1 MVLDHGQEKTAKGR
15 QHQPGDEKQDH
26 KDDLCKRAEVRQ
38 PGFIHGNHRNS
49 LILLQKYCFL
59 IKIGHIEL
67 GDCPLIMAPMEDVT
81 DMPFRAICKQFGA
94 DLLITEFVSS
104 EGLIR
109 EADKSTGKMKF
120 GEEERPIGI
129 QIFGDSVESMRKAAI
144 IAESMQPDFIDLNFG
159 CPVKKVVVRG
169 GGAALLN
176 DLPKMVAMTE
186 AVVRAVKLPVT
197 AKTRLGWDDASR
209 NILEIAERLQD
220 AGIRAISIH
229 GRTRAQLYG
238 GKADWTLIGK
248 VKNDPDIRIPV
259 FGNGDITGAVVAKEM
274 KVRYG
279 VDGLMI
285 GRAAVG
291 NPWIFRECRAYLKNG
306 ELIPPPSLQ
315 ERVEILRIHLQRSVE
330 YKGERRTILE
340 MRKFY
345 SGYFRGVPDFKKHR
359 MQLMTL
365 DDLERVQELIGR
377 IAGSPG

>member
-1 MVLDHGQEKTAKGR
+1 
-15 QHQPGDEKQDH
+15 
-26 KDDLCKRAEVRQ
+26 
-38 PGFIHGNHRNS
+38 
-49 LILLQKYCFL
+49 
-59 IKIGHIEL
+59 
-67 GDCPLIMAPMEDVT
+67 MAPMEDIT
-81 DMPFRAICKQFGA
+81 DMPFRSLCKQFGA

-109 EADKSTGKMKF
+109 EADKSTNKMKF
-120 GEEERPIGI
+120 GQDERPIGI

-144 IAESMQPDFIDLNFG
+144 IAESLQPDFIDLNFG

-176 DLPKMVAMTE
+176 DLPKMAAMTE
-186 AVVRAVKLPVT
+186 AVVKAVKIPVT
-197 AKTRLGWDDASR
+197 AKTRLGWDDAR
-209 NILEIAERLQD
+209 QNIMEIAERLQD
-220 AGIRAISIH
+220 AGIQAISIH

-248 VKNDPDIRIPV
+248 VKCNPHIHIPV

-274 KVRYG
+274 KDRYG

-291 NPWIFRECRAYLKNG
+291 NPWIFRECKAYLNKG

-315 ERVEILRIHLQRSVE
+315 ERVEIIRIHLQRSIE
-330 YKGERRTILE
+330 YKGERNTLLE

-345 SGYFRGVPDFKKHR
+345 SGYFRGIPDFKKYR
-359 MQLMTL
+359 MMLMTL
-365 DDLERVQELIGR
+365 DEMDRVLELIDK
-377 IAGSPG
+377 IADR

>member
-1 MVLDHGQEKTAKGR
+1 
-15 QHQPGDEKQDH
+15 
-26 KDDLCKRAEVRQ
+26 
-38 PGFIHGNHRNS
+38 
-49 LILLQKYCFL
+49 
-59 IKIGHIEL
+59 
-67 GDCPLIMAPMEDVT
+67 MAPMEDIT
-81 DMPFRAICKQFGA
+81 DMPFRSLCKQFGA

-109 EADKSTGKMKF
+109 EADKSTNKMKF
-120 GEEERPIGI
+120 GQDERPIGI

-144 IAESMQPDFIDLNFG
+144 IAESLQPDFIDLNFG

-176 DLPKMVAMTE
+176 DLPKMAAMTE
-186 AVVRAVKLPVT
+186 AVVKAVKIPVT

-209 NILEIAERLQD
+209 NIMEIAERLQD
-220 AGIRAISIH
+220 AGIQAISIH

-238 GKADWTLIGK
+238 GQADWTLIGK
-248 VKNDPDIRIPV
+248 VKHNPYLHIPV

-274 KVRYG
+274 KDRYG

-291 NPWIFRECRAYLKNG
+291 NPWIFRECKAYLNKE

-315 ERVEILRIHLQRSVE
+315 ERVDILRIHLQRSID
-330 YKGERRTILE
+330 YKGERNTLLE

-345 SGYFRGVPDFKKHR
+345 SGYFRGIPDFKKYR
-359 MQLMTL
+359 MMLMTL
-365 DDLERVQELIGR
+365 DEMDRVLELIDK
-377 IAGSPG
+377 IADR